1 MKILF
6 IYRNPKMGFSVG
18 KVFNP
23 IEEEMRKY
31 AEIEGLTLP
40 IANYSLKGLWTNV
53 RFMRKHLKSSKYDAV
68 LITGTENYLLPFIHS
83 AKTFVVV
90 HDVKSFFNNVIGL
103 KRKVKELLFIRVL
116 SRADK
121 IISISEQ
128 TQDELQKYGFK
139 SDVIYNPVSPTF
151 TFVAKDINKEYPTIL
166 HIGTKPNKNL
176 KNTILALNGFP
187 CHLRIVGNLSHEDVS
202 LLAVNHIDYSSC
214 ANISD
219 DELLEEYRKCDIVN
233 FPSLYEG
240 FGMPIIEGQATG
252 RVVVTSNLS
261 PMKEVADNSAVLVD
275 PTDVNSIREGYKKAI
290 AKSSFYIERGKKNVA
305 RFSMETVTKQYF
317 NLIKTIV

>member
-1 MKILF
+1 
-6 IYRNPKMGFSVG
+6 MGFSVG
-18 KVFNP
+18 KVFKP

-31 AEIEGLTLP
+31 AEVDELTLP
-40 IANYSLKGLWTNV
+40 IANYSLKGLWANIC
-53 RFMRKHLKSSKYDAV
+53 FMGEHLKSSKYDAV

-90 HDVKSFFNNVIGL
+90 HDVKSFFNNVFGL
-103 KRKVKELLFIRVL
+103 KKKIKELLFIRVL
-116 SRADK
+116 GKADE

-128 TQDELQKYGFK
+128 TKDELLKYGFK

-151 TFVAKDINKEYPTIL
+151 TFVAKDMNEENPTIL
-166 HIGTKPNKNL
+166 HVGTKPNKNL
-176 KNTILALNGFP
+176 KNTIFALKGIP
-187 CHLRIVGNLSHEDVS
+187 CYLRIVGNLSKEDT
-202 LLAVNHIDYSSC
+202 LLLENNQINYSSC

-219 DELLEEYRKCDIVN
+219 EELLEEYRKCDIVN

-261 PMKEVADNSAVLVD
+261 PMKDVADGSAVLVD
-275 PTDVNSIREGYKKAI
+275 PTDVNSIREGYKEAI
-290 AKSSFYIERGKKNVA
+290 VKSSFYIEKGKENVV
-305 RFSMETVTKQYF
+305 RFSIGTVTKQYF
-317 NLIKTIV
+317 KLIKAIV